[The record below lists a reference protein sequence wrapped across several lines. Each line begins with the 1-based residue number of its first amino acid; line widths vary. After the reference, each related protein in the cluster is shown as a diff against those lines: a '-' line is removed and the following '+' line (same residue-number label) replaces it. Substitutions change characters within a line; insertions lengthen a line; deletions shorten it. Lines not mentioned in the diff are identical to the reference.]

1 MSATAAGRISR
12 RAFLAAGW
20 AAVLLATACGDAFGP
35 TSRLADARQRWRRTR
50 PEAYRYQLV
59 VGCFCALPPQPV
71 TIEVRGDA
79 VLSAVDAQGAP
90 VRAPMAS
97 TYGTIDDLFEVIARA
112 IAADA
117 VQVDVSYDPTRGYPT
132 SIAIDGST
140 RVADDEVGY
149 TVSGFVA
156 H

>member
-1 MSATAAGRISR
+1 MPAPVARRSTR

-20 AAVLLATACGDAFGP
+20 AAVLLATACSDALGP
-35 TSRLADARQRWRRTR
+35 TDRLVDARQRWRRTR
-50 PEAYRYQLV
+50 PESYRYQLV
-59 VGCFCALPPQPV
+59 VGCFCGLPPQPV

-90 VRAPMAS
+90 VRSPIAS
-97 TYGTIDDLFEVIARA
+97 AYGTIDDLFDVIERA
-112 IAADA
+112 IAANA
-117 VQVDVSYDPTRGYPT
+117 VQVDVSYEPTRGYPT

-140 RVADDEVGY
+140 RIADDEIGY

>member
-1 MSATAAGRISR
+1 MSATAARRVSR

-59 VGCFCALPPQPV
+59 VGCFCGLPPQPV

-79 VLSAVDAQGAP
+79 VLSAVDARGAP
-90 VRAPMAS
+90 LGQPIAGP
-97 TYGTIDDLFEVIARA
+97 YGTIDDLFAVVERA
-112 IAADA
+112 IAANA
-117 VQVDVSYDPTRGYPT
+117 AQVDVSYDPARGYPT

-140 RVADDEVGY
+140 RIADDEIGY